1 MQFESM
7 VDNKYFLL
15 STLVNIYTETKKKLN
30 KLGGLLSEEIKNK

>member
-15 STLVNIYTETKKKLN
+15 SKLVNIYTETKKKLN
-30 KLGGLLSEEIKNK
+30 KLGGLLSEEIKK

>member
-30 KLGGLLSEEIKNK
+30 KLGGLLSEEIKK